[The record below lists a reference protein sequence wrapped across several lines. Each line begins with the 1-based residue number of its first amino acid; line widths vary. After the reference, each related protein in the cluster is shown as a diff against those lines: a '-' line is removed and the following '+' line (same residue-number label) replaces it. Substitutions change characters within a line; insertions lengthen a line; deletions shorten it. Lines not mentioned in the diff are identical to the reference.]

1 MPRTR
6 KAKPADA
13 PDTGPSSL
21 RVLKKY
27 PNRRLYDT
35 RTSSYITLV
44 EVKRMVLDGEPFEV
58 RDAKSGDDLTRSI
71 LLQII
76 LEQESGGVPIFSTPM
91 LAQLIRFYGHAM
103 QGLMGQW
110 LERNLHTFAEMQQ
123 RLVGTGKGL
132 ADTPVFHPE
141 AWASWLQ
148 GQPPALVPGMMG
160 DYMNQSAALMAQMQD
175 QMARQAAGF
184 FGGVAPVARGATP
197 QAPGE
202 ATSPARA
209 PAARASRVPT
219 RGGRPRGKPGRTE

>member
-1 MPRTR
+1 MPKQAR
-6 KAKPADA
+6 ADA
-13 PDTGPSSL
+13 GSPPEATPGP

-35 RTSSYITLV
+35 RGSSYITLAAV
-44 EVKRMVLDGEPFEV
+44 REMVLEGEPFEV

-103 QGLMGQW
+103 HGLMGQW

-184 FGGVAPVARGATP
+184 FGGAAPVARGATP

-202 ATSPARA
+202 ATSLARA